1 MVLTA
6 SQTLLGF
13 AVLCNLEIRRWEAI
27 ALLFL
32 FLIQFALPGQASR
45 LLLSAA
51 YLVLSLA
58 VLVLHRRSLPVIAR
72 ALWTSEPNKQKG
84 RGRNT
89 APESL

>member
-1 MVLTA
+1 M
-6 SQTLLGF
+6 LGF
-13 AVLCNLEIRRWEAI
+13 AVLCNLELRRWEAI

-58 VLVLHRRSLPVIAR
+58 VLMVHRRSLLGIAQ
-72 ALWTSEPNKQKG
+72 ALWTREPKNRKG
-84 RGRNT
+84 AVEKPRPITLRR
-89 APESL
+89 